1 MGLTPPSMPKL
12 DRTMTSPLTVPA
24 LASPFLDMLPQTG
37 RMPAMPSRTAV
48 DAMRHTSEFACITEL
63 LSLVI
68 TTPEQDAT
76 INTQAEHLAAI
87 LHTAPRSAIGTLLEA
102 FPPSSAH
109 GRALLALAEAFLRIP
124 DHATR
129 EALIDAQVRHLEWA
143 TPTAKTNAPTLVSML
158 TRGLSLASLLRKGS
172 ALSLRRLTLQ
182 TSAPLIRHG
191 LEKTLRAAAEQ
202 VTLGTTPNEAL
213 RNAQST
219 RKRGFNHTFD
229 LCSPAALDMAQAHK
243 ALHEF
248 EALLE
253 ACSRH
258 AGMTGGRSERPSLT
272 LRPALLCP
280 HFSSMRHEHVMT
292 EFLPTLSRLAERTR
306 QLDLALILTVE
317 HSREIDLCLDLL
329 TALCAQRELEGWDGL
344 GMTIQAHDRRALAI
358 TQHLIALGRSTGRR
372 LIIRLTRGAAWRAEH
387 NREDTLAP
395 TPLFSRSCHTN
406 LSYLAC
412 TQALLSNLDCT
423 YPHFATHNPRL
434 VAHIQALAPQAKR
447 GDFEFECLHGLAQPL
462 AETLLS
468 SKSKDTPPCRLH
480 APIGPASTV
489 LPALVKQLRES
500 DGPSPLLSSKTHTTD
515 DVIEA
520 LTANPVT
527 AAETL
532 RAQHPYTDHLPDN
545 TDPTLLPPLFE
556 LDLSDP
562 ADQLALHQA
571 LMATTP
577 DTLPF
582 IHPLIVEHT
591 PERHP
596 PHFGRRICNPAARQ
610 DAIGDVL
617 ETDGEALLQALS
629 TAEEHLPHWR
639 HHPAAHRATLL
650 RNAAAAI
657 ETDYVPLLGFIIR
670 ETGKAFP
677 SALSELR
684 DGVTALYQAA
694 QDAENSSLTATP
706 LGLIAC
712 ISPWSSPFAAFMRQ
726 IAFALAAGN
735 SVLAKPAAATPFT
748 AEAAIQHLHNAGIPK
763 TVLFFLPGNEQVGE
777 ELVSDHRIDGVLFT
791 GSTPVSK
798 AISRLI
804 AQRTGRT
811 GAPVSLIA
819 RSGGQNALLADSS
832 AQPSQVVHDIIRLS
846 FTDSG
851 QSCGAVRILLL
862 QDDNADKVLTLL
874 RGALSTLNLG
884 DPTRIST
891 DIGPMISAEAR
902 TETLA
907 HIDQM
912 RRAGRKVWTAPLKE
926 PDRNAGHHPGSY
938 LAPTLID
945 IGRVAD
951 IPREVFG
958 PVLHIRRFHRNEL
971 EGVIDAV
978 NATGYGLSF
987 GVHSR
992 IPNTIH
998 RVLAR
1003 AQAGNL
1009 SVNTLTSGT
1018 SVHAP
1023 PFGGYGLS
1031 GCGAKLGGPLALRQ
1045 LQANIPALHFPHFS
1059 PTDMNP
1065 GHISRIA
1072 ANLVA
1077 FLESRDAVSARTIR
1091 QDIAH
1096 NLLGSSLPLPAA
1108 IGETRT
1114 LTLIPCG
1121 TVLCAGE
1128 SWPALLRA
1136 VGMALG
1142 TGNTALVLAPKT
1154 ALEWMQRL
1162 PQSLADRI
1170 QRVDPGALPE
1180 CDAMIFERGST
1191 TAQDAATTLT
1201 AREGRIVPLYPLDS
1215 VRPEWLLQ
1223 ERVTCV
1229 NEEALS
1235 GAPTV
1240 MALM

>member
-1 MGLTPPSMPKL
+1 MPEM
-12 DRTMTSPLTVPA
+12 DRNMTSPQAVPA
-24 LASPFLDMLPQTG
+24 LASPFADMLPQTG
-37 RMPAMPSRTAV
+37 RMPAMPSRKAV
-48 DAMRHTSEFACITEL
+48 DAMRHTSEFSCITEL
-63 LSLVI
+63 LTLST
-68 TTPEQDAT
+68 TTPEQDTAITAHAEKLAT
-76 INTQAEHLAAI
+76 ILRN
-87 LHTAPRSAIGTLLEA
+87 APRSAIGTLLEA
-102 FPPSSAH
+102 FPPHSAH
-109 GRALLALAEAFLRIP
+109 GRALLSLAEAFLRIP

-129 EALIDAQVRHLEWA
+129 EALIDAQVRHLDWT
-143 TPTAKTNAPTLVSML
+143 TPTLKTSSPTLVTML
-158 TRGLSLASLLRKGS
+158 TRGLSLASHLRKGS
-172 ALSLRRLTLQ
+172 IFSLRRLTLQ

-191 LEKTLRAAAEQ
+191 LEKTLRAAAEE
-202 VTLGTTPNEAL
+202 VALGTTPAEAL
-213 RNAQST
+213 RAAQT
-219 RKRGFNHTFD
+219 THKRGFSHTFD
-229 LCSPAALDMAQAHK
+229 LCYPAALDTEQAHK
-243 ALHEF
+243 ALHHF

-258 AGMTGGRSERPSLT
+258 AGMTGGRPERPTLT

-280 HFSSMRHEHVMT
+280 NFSSMRHEQVMT
-292 EFLPTLSRLAERTR
+292 EFLPTLTRLAERTR
-306 QLDLALILTVE
+306 QLDLALVFTVE

-344 GMTIQAHDRRALAI
+344 GLTVQAHDRRALAI

-412 TQALLSNLDCT
+412 AQTLLHNLDCT

-434 VAHIQALAPQAKR
+434 VAHIQTLAPDAKR

-468 SKSKDTPPCRLH
+468 PKGVDTPPCRLH

-500 DGPSPLLSSKTHTTD
+500 DGPSPLLSSTTHTTD

-520 LTANPVT
+520 LTANPVE

-532 RAQHPYTDHLPDN
+532 RTHHPDTTQQHSSA
-545 TDPTLLPPLFE
+545 DPTVLPPLFE

-562 ADQLALHQA
+562 ADQHALHGA
-571 LMATTP
+571 LTETTP
-577 DTLPF
+577 ETLPF
-582 IHPLIVEHT
+582 IHPLT
-591 PERHP
+591 AQNA
-596 PHFGRRICNPAARQ
+596 PHYTHYGRRICNPAARQ

-617 ETDGEALLQALS
+617 DTDGKTLLQALE
-629 TAEEHLPHWR
+629 TAETHLSSWFHQ
-639 HHPAAHRATLL
+639 PAAHRATLL
-650 RNAAAAI
+650 RNAASSI
-657 ETDYVPLLGFIIR
+657 ENDYVPLLSFIIR
-670 ETGKAFP
+670 ETGKTFS

-694 QDAENSSLTATP
+694 QEAENSSLTATP

-712 ISPWSSPFAAFMRQ
+712 LSPWSSPFAAFMRQ

-735 SVLAKPAAATPFT
+735 SVLAKPAAQTPFT
-748 AEAAIQHLHNAGIPK
+748 AEAAIQHLHRAGVPD
-763 TVLFFLPGNEQVGE
+763 TALHFLPGNEAVGE
-777 ELVSDHRIDGVLFT
+777 ELVSDRRIDGVLFT

-798 AISRLI
+798 IVSRLI
-804 AQRTGRT
+804 ANRTGRT

-819 RSGGQNALLADSS
+819 RCGGQNTLLVDSS
-832 AQPSQVVHDIIRLS
+832 AQPGQVVHDILRLA

-851 QSCGAVRILLL
+851 QNCGALRILLI
-862 QDDNADKVLTLL
+862 QEDNADKLLALL

-884 DPTRIST
+884 DPTRLPT
-891 DIGPMISAEAR
+891 DIGPMINPEAR
-902 TETLA
+902 TDTLA

-912 RRAGRKVWTAPLKE
+912 RRAGRKVWSAPLKE

-938 LAPTLID
+938 LPPTLIE

-971 EGVIDAV
+971 DGVIDAV

-992 IPNTIH
+992 IPSTIQ
-998 RVLAR
+998 RVLTR
-1003 AQAGNL
+1003 AQAGNI

-1045 LQANIPALHFPHFS
+1045 LQAHIPALHFPNFS
-1059 PTDMNP
+1059 PADMAP

-1072 ANLVA
+1072 ANLVS
-1077 FLESRDAVSARTIR
+1077 FLESRDTVSARIIR

-1096 NLLGSSLPLPAA
+1096 RLIGSTLTLPAA
-1108 IGETRT
+1108 IGETRSLT
-1114 LTLIPCG
+1114 LTACG

-1136 VGMALG
+1136 VGITLG
-1142 TGNTALVLAPKT
+1142 TGNTALVLAPKM
-1154 ALEWMQRL
+1154 ALEWMKNL

-1170 QRVDPGALPE
+1170 QPVDPGALPE
-1180 CDAMIFERGST
+1180 CDAMIFERGT
-1191 TAQDAATTLT
+1191 TIAQNAAATLT